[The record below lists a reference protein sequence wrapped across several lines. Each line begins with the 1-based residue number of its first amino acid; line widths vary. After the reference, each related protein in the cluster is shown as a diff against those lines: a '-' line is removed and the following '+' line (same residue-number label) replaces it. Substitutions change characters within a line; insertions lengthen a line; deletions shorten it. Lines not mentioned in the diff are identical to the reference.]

1 MELFAKSK
9 NRLYTRLVDLSHEL
23 SRRGT
28 MPLSEIHRFLTRD
41 NFVVEG
47 LISKWLDPDSTELL
61 SLLVEAPNGEYRLA
75 VEEVLPILPSVAEL
89 KWLGQLVAHDLAPAF
104 LDEVLIDKLSGMLG
118 DQGSAE
124 RFMEVHGRGRTE
136 HDYEHLRNV
145 LRVLIQ
151 ADQEG
156 RMIRYSS
163 QSQAGKLFPSQD
175 AHVLRLEYS
184 IENDLFYAIL
194 YPKAIKRPVKVMVH
208 LISEVQLA
216 GYDDSEDWE
225 LVLKKLQAP
234 EPLVLEIRDEK
245 GVLERAFLL
254 LSCFERQAFY
264 DREGDIHVIRLFYY
278 RFDEALL
285 MSRIFSLGEHVLI
298 RSPQDFREKFIARLG
313 SDPPICGK

>member
-23 SRRGT
+23 GRRGT
-28 MPLSEIHRFLTRD
+28 MPLAEIHRFLTRD

-124 RFMEVHGRGRTE
+124 RFMDVHGRGQTE
-136 HDYEHLRNV
+136 HDSETAQM

-151 ADQEG
+151 ADQE
-156 RMIRYSS
+156 
-163 QSQAGKLFPSQD
+163 
-175 AHVLRLEYS
+175 
-184 IENDLFYAIL
+184 
-194 YPKAIKRPVKVMVH
+194 
-208 LISEVQLA
+208 
-216 GYDDSEDWE
+216 
-225 LVLKKLQAP
+225 
-234 EPLVLEIRDEK
+234 
-245 GVLERAFLL
+245 
-254 LSCFERQAFY
+254 
-264 DREGDIHVIRLFYY
+264 EG
-278 RFDEALL
+278 
-285 MSRIFSLGEHVLI
+285 
-298 RSPQDFREKFIARLG
+298 
-313 SDPPICGK
+313 